1 MPGDKNRAERYRKEA
16 GESKTIKLQL
26 LLKILRIALKNHG
39 YFVIF
44 SEIMLDR
51 GRMLWYHDLARA
63 G

>member
-1 MPGDKNRAERYRKEA
+1 MSGDKNRAERYRKEA

-44 SEIMLDR
+44 SEIMLDIGDR
-51 GRMLWYHDLARA
+51 VW
-63 G
+63 